1 MFVVMADIKLKEI
14 SGIEFKKWF
23 SESNKILSKTDGF
36 ISRRLLQSHSDKTYR
51 ILLEHKSKQTFE
63 AMINGEDHKKL
74 NSEAVTFMVESPT
87 RQFYNV
93 VVS

>member
-1 MFVVMADIKLKEI
+1 MFVVMADVKLKEV
-14 SGIEFKKWF
+14 SGTEFKKWF

-36 ISRRLLQSHSDKTYR
+36 ISRKLLQSHIDKTYR
-51 ILLEHKSKQTFE
+51 ILLEHKSKETFE
-63 AMINGEDHKKL
+63 AMINGDDHKRL
-74 NSEAVTFMVESPT
+74 NAEAITFMAESPI